1 MSSCGKEKLLHA
13 RLAYSFLGLAFL
25 LCNSA
30 AKAQVTTA
38 DVLGTVTDPSGG
50 TLPGATVVLTNNGT
64 QSARTQQS
72 NASGEYTFTQLES
85 GQYSISVSAGGFKNF
100 VLKSF
105 VLSAGDRHRQD
116 ISMSLG
122 QTNQTV
128 EVTAAPPSLDTD
140 SSTLSSIV
148 TNKQVEDLPLNGRN
162 FVQLAQL
169 SAGATEGQPDAISN
183 GNRPDDRRQTA
194 AVSVNAQSDTLNN
207 ELVDGLDNNEAS
219 IGSIG
224 VRPSVDAI
232 SEFRVATNLYPAE
245 AGKTPGAVV
254 NLITK
259 SGTNEFHG
267 SLYEYLR
274 NDALDARDFFAT
286 TGQKPEYRQNQFGGS
301 VGGPIRKNKTF
312 FFGDY
317 EGLRIV
323 QGTTSTS
330 TVPTLFEEQNPGN
343 LSDIKGPVIPA
354 NQLDPIALK
363 FFALYPAPNLPGTI
377 NNFTY
382 SPNVTQF
389 SHTVDG
395 RVDQHFSEK
404 DNFFA
409 RFTYNNV
416 ATSTPSGLPEVNG
429 IEPGGNVS
437 YPGLANETAQQI
449 LLNHIHIFSPTLI
462 MELKAGY
469 TRINNASYPLNYG
482 TNASQQLGIQNANVS
497 ALTSALSNVSITGYA
512 GFGDSTYLPLIY
524 LDNTFQYGG
533 TLTQT
538 KGAHTLKYGA
548 TLIRRQVENQQNTSG
563 PGSFTFN
570 TSPSSFPLANFLQGD
585 AYQVSRIMQLEPRY
599 LRNWEPSFF
608 IQDDWRITKSFTLNL
623 GLRYDIITPYV
634 DVHNQLSNFNP
645 TTASIIIAG
654 VNGASRSAGVK
665 TDYGS
670 IGPRVGFAYNIKQGT
685 VLRGGYARVY
695 FRDSTSPSLPY
706 TDPPF
711 TTTYSPNP
719 GTVAFSTPLP
729 LPTAQSTTAL
739 SGSLR
744 GIQLDYK
751 NSYVDET
758 NINLE
763 QSFGA
768 TVVTVGYVGEFD
780 RRLRT
785 DPDLNLASP
794 SPISYV
800 TRRPLYNLL
809 PNVTS
814 ALVMESNGYS
824 DYNGLQMSAQRRL
837 SRGITASANYTWS
850 HAISDVQTYSQG
862 GSFSSA
868 IPSQTATLE
877 RGNSDLDLRHR
888 FTLMLNYEIPF
899 GKTLTGWK
907 GTAIK
912 GWQLNAIDV
921 WETGFPFSVTNS
933 SPRSNTGVSADRPNE
948 IANPVL
954 GNPTIGE
961 WFNTA
966 AFQGQTLGTI
976 GSAARNSVYG
986 PHFRHFDFSLFKTFQ
1001 LAERLRLQFRAEA
1014 YNLTNTPNFNQ
1025 PNSTLGS
1032 TSFGTISSTRTGSTP
1047 RQLQFALRFMF

>member
-1 MSSCGKEKLLHA
+1 MSSRKQETTLRS
-13 RLAYSFLGLAFL
+13 RLAFAFLGLALL
-25 LCNSA
+25 LCNSS

-50 TLPGATVVLTNNGT
+50 ALPNATVVLTNTGT

-72 NASGEYTFTQLES
+72 NAGGEYTFTQLES
-85 GQYSISVSAGGFKNF
+85 GSYSISVSAAGFKTF
-100 VLKSF
+100 VLRQFS
-105 VLSAGDRHRQD
+105 LSAGDRHRQD

-122 QTNQTV
+122 QNSQTV
-128 EVTAAPPSLDTD
+128 EVTATPPSLDTD
-140 SSTLSSIV
+140 SSALSSIV

-169 SAGATEGQPDAISN
+169 AAGATEAQPGAISN

-245 AGKTPGAVV
+245 AGKTPGAVI

-267 SLYEYLR
+267 SAYEFLR

-286 TGQKPEYRQNQFGGS
+286 IGPKPEYRQNQFGGS
-301 VGGPIRKNKTF
+301 IGGPIRKNKTF

-323 QGTTSTS
+323 QGTTSVS

-343 LSDIKGPVIPA
+343 LSDIGGRVIPA
-354 NQLDPIALK
+354 SQLDPIALK
-363 FFALYPAPNLPGTI
+363 FLALYPAPNLPGTI

-416 ATSTPSGLPEVNG
+416 ATNTPSGLPAVNG

-437 YPGLANETAQQI
+437 YPGVANETAQQI

-482 TNASQQLGIQNANVS
+482 TNAAQQLGIQNANINM
-497 ALTSALSNVSITGYA
+497 LTSALSNVSITGYA
-512 GFGDSTYLPLIY
+512 GLGDSTYLPLIY

-533 TLTQT
+533 SLTQT

-548 TLIRRQVENQQNTSG
+548 ILIRRQVENQQNTSG
-563 PGSFTFN
+563 VGSFTFN
-570 TSPSSFPLANFLQGD
+570 TSPSNFPLENFLLGD
-585 AYQVSRIMQLEPRY
+585 AYQVSRIMQLQPRY
-599 LRNWEPSFF
+599 LRDWEPSFF
-608 IQDDWRITKSFTLNL
+608 IQDDWRVTKSLTVNL
-623 GLRYDIITPYV
+623 GLRYDIITPWV
-634 DVHNQLSNFNP
+634 DVHNQISNFNP
-645 TTASIIIAG
+645 ATASVIAAG
-654 VNGASRSAGVK
+654 VNGASRTAGVK

-670 IGPRVGFAYNIKQGT
+670 VGPRVGFAYNVRQGT
-685 VLRGGYARVY
+685 VLRGGYGRVY

-711 TTTYSPNP
+711 VTTYSPNP
-719 GTVAFSTPLP
+719 MTVSLSTPLP
-729 LPTAQSTTAL
+729 LPTAQSTL
-739 SGSLR
+739 SGALR

-751 NSYVDET
+751 NSYVDQT
-758 NINLE
+758 NVNLE

-768 TVVTVGYVGEFD
+768 TVVTVGYVGEFG
-780 RRLRT
+780 RRLRMNS
-785 DPDLNLASP
+785 DLNLATP
-794 SPISYV
+794 SPVSYV
-800 TRRPLYNLL
+800 TRRPLYGVL

-814 ALVMESNGYS
+814 ALEMQSNGYS
-824 DYNGLQMSAQRRL
+824 DYNGLQVSVQRRL
-837 SRGITASANYTWS
+837 SRGITAAANYTWS

-868 IPSQTATLE
+868 IPSQNATLE
-877 RGNSDLDLRHR
+877 RANSDLDVRQR
-888 FTLMLNYEIPF
+888 FTLMLNYELPF
-899 GKTLTGWK
+899 GKSLTGWR

-912 GWQLNAIDV
+912 DWQLNAIDV

-954 GNPTIGE
+954 NDPSISE

-966 AFQGQTLGTI
+966 AFQPQALGTI
-976 GSAARNSVYG
+976 GSAARNAVYG
-986 PHFRHFDFSLFKTFQ
+986 PHFRHFDLSLFKTFQ
-1001 LAERLRLQFRAEA
+1001 LAEGLHLQFRAEA

-1025 PNSTLGS
+1025 PNGSLGS